1 MSKTNGSSVVT
12 WKLLFLL
19 GLRGGYSKYCCFLCE
34 WDSWAW
40 ESRYTKK
47 VWPKQKSLMP
57 GRANVQHPPLVESQ
71 KIFLQPLHIKLQLMK
86 NFVRALNKTGAGF
99 KYLFEK
105 FPRLSEEKI
114 TEGVFMGPQ
123 ICELL
128 RDDTIDHLLHG
139 KEKKAWKAF

>member
-1 MSKTNGSSVVT
+1 
-12 WKLLFLL
+12 
-19 GLRGGYSKYCCFLCE
+19 
-34 WDSWAW
+34 
-40 ESRYTKK
+40 
-47 VWPKQKSLMP
+47 MP

-71 KIFLQPLHIKLQLMK
+71 KIFIQPLHIKLQLMK

-114 TEGVFMGPQ
+114 TEGGFMRPQ